1 MWVRN
6 QKNYE
11 ETRTRLSFNTKTE
24 SVFLL
29 QKTKNEDE
37 QKQKENIIEV
47 INSKYFIC
55 QFRQKSRNLCWN
67 FFVNCN
73 VYLETFL

>member
-11 ETRTRLSFNTKTE
+11 ETRTSFNTKIE

-29 QKTKNEDE
+29 KKTKNEDE
-37 QKQKENIIEV
+37 QKQKENIIERV
-47 INSKYFIC
+47 VKG
-55 QFRQKSRNLCWN
+55 
-67 FFVNCN
+67 
-73 VYLETFL
+73 